1 MSRKIDPALIP
12 PFPTLQYEMEAWRK
26 GHLVVA
32 GLDEAGRGALAGPL
46 CAAAVVL
53 PVDRTDL
60 EEKLFGVRDSKQMS
74 YLGREQWSRKIMEV
88 ASDFAIA
95 WVEAEEIDQLGMS
108 RAGKLVFEQAIAGLK
123 SQPGY
128 LLLDYFKLPQV
139 STPQTC
145 LVKGDQ
151 RSLSI
156 ACASVLAKQARD
168 QKMIALA
175 ADHPLY
181 DFKKNKGYGTAE
193 HLQAIDTYGLCPIHR
208 RSFTEHL
215 LQGRL
220 FDL

>member
-12 PFPTLQYEMEAWRK
+12 PFPTLQYELEAWRK

-53 PVDRTDL
+53 PADQSDI
-60 EEKLFGVRDSKQMS
+60 EETLFGVRDSKQMS
-74 YLGREQWSRKIMEV
+74 SLEREQWSRKIMEV

-95 WVEAEEIDQLGMS
+95 WVEAEEIDQLGMA
-108 RAGKLVFEQAIAGLK
+108 RAGILVFERALASLK
-123 SQPGY
+123 SQPGQ

-139 STPQTC
+139 SIPQTC

-156 ACASVLAKQARD
+156 ACASVLAKHARD

-193 HLQAIDTYGLCPIHR
+193 HLQAIDTYGLCLLHR
-208 RSFTEHL
+208 RSFCEHL

-220 FDL
+220 FD

>member
-1 MSRKIDPALIP
+1 MARKIDPALIP

-53 PVDRTDL
+53 PADRSDI
-60 EEKLFGVRDSKQMS
+60 EETLFGVRDSKQMS
-74 YLGREQWSRKIMEV
+74 SLEREQWSRKIMEV

-95 WVEAEEIDQLGMS
+95 WVEAEEIDQFGMA
-108 RAGKLVFEQAIAGLK
+108 RAGILVFERALASLK
-123 SQPGY
+123 SQPGQ

-139 STPQTC
+139 SIFQTC

-193 HLQAIDTYGLCPIHR
+193 HLQAIDAYGLCSLHR
-208 RSFTEHL
+208 RSFCEHL

-220 FDL
+220 FD

>member
-1 MSRKIDPALIP
+1 MARKIDPALIP

-53 PVDRTDL
+53 PADRSDI
-60 EEKLFGVRDSKQMS
+60 EETLFGVRDSKQMS
-74 YLGREQWSRKIMEV
+74 SLEREQWSRKIMEV
-88 ASDFAIA
+88 GSDFAIA
-95 WVEAEEIDQLGMS
+95 WVEAEEIDQFGMA
-108 RAGKLVFEQAIAGLK
+108 RAGILVFERALASLK
-123 SQPGY
+123 SQPGQ

-139 STPQTC
+139 SIFQTC

-193 HLQAIDTYGLCPIHR
+193 HLQAIDAYGLCPLHR
-208 RSFTEHL
+208 RSFCEHL

-220 FDL
+220 FD

>member
-1 MSRKIDPALIP
+1 MARKIDPALIP

-53 PVDRTDL
+53 PADRSDI
-60 EEKLFGVRDSKQMS
+60 EETLFGVRDSKQMS
-74 YLGREQWSRKIMEV
+74 SLEREQWSRKIMEV
-88 ASDFAIA
+88 GSDFAIA
-95 WVEAEEIDQLGMS
+95 WVEAEEIDQFGMA
-108 RAGKLVFEQAIAGLK
+108 RAGILVFERALASLK
-123 SQPGY
+123 SQPGQ

-139 STPQTC
+139 SIFQTC

-156 ACASVLAKQARD
+156 ACASVLAKHARD

-193 HLQAIDTYGLCPIHR
+193 HLQAIDAYGLCSLHR
-208 RSFTEHL
+208 RSFCEHL

-220 FDL
+220 FD

>member
-1 MSRKIDPALIP
+1 
-12 PFPTLQYEMEAWRK
+12 MEAWRK

-53 PVDRTDL
+53 PADRSDI
-60 EEKLFGVRDSKQMS
+60 EETLFGVRDSKQMS
-74 YLGREQWSRKIMEV
+74 SLEREQWSRKIMEV

-95 WVEAEEIDQLGMS
+95 WVEAEEIDQFGMA
-108 RAGKLVFEQAIAGLK
+108 RAGILVFERALASLK
-123 SQPGY
+123 SQPGQ

-139 STPQTC
+139 SIFQTC

-193 HLQAIDTYGLCPIHR
+193 HLQAIDAYGLCPLHR
-208 RSFTEHL
+208 RSFCEHL

-220 FDL
+220 FD

>member
-1 MSRKIDPALIP
+1 MARKIDPALIP

-53 PVDRTDL
+53 PADRSDI
-60 EEKLFGVRDSKQMS
+60 EETLFGVRDSKQMS
-74 YLGREQWSRKIMEV
+74 SLEREQWSRKIMEV
-88 ASDFAIA
+88 GSDFAIA
-95 WVEAEEIDQLGMS
+95 WVEAEEIDQFGMA
-108 RAGKLVFEQAIAGLK
+108 RAGILVFERALASLK
-123 SQPGY
+123 SQPGQ

-139 STPQTC
+139 SIFQTC

-193 HLQAIDTYGLCPIHR
+193 HLQAIDAYGLCSLHR
-208 RSFTEHL
+208 RSFCEHL

-220 FDL
+220 FD

>member
-1 MSRKIDPALIP
+1 MARKIDPALIP

-53 PVDRTDL
+53 PADQSDI
-60 EEKLFGVRDSKQMS
+60 EETLFGVRDSKQMS
-74 YLGREQWSRKIMEV
+74 SLEREQWSRKIMEV

-95 WVEAEEIDQLGMS
+95 WVEAEEIDQFGMA
-108 RAGKLVFEQAIAGLK
+108 RAGILVFERALAGLK
-123 SQPGY
+123 SQPGQ

-139 STPQTC
+139 SIPQTC

-156 ACASVLAKQARD
+156 ACASVLAKHARD

-193 HLQAIDTYGLCPIHR
+193 HLQAIDTYGLCLLHR
-208 RSFTEHL
+208 RSFCEHL

-220 FDL
+220 FD